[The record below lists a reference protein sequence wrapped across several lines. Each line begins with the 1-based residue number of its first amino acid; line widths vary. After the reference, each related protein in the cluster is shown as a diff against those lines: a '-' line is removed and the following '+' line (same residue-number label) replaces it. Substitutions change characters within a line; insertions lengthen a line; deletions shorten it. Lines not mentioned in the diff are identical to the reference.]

1 MKFTKENVEKIIADW
16 FFKDGNSEVSDLV
29 EQIKELDD
37 DISWIVIDYEGS
49 LVYVGD
55 YEEAKIEYEK
65 ELDIALRDF
74 DGEYFGEDDMGLKVI
89 LAKVDK
95 ALNLYMDKDED
106 DNDVWYTKKYK

>member
-1 MKFTKENVEKIIADW
+1 MKFTKENVEEIIAEW

-29 EQIKELDD
+29 ERIKGLDD
-37 DISWIVIDYEGS
+37 DSYWIVIDYEGD
-49 LVYVGD
+49 LAYVGD
-55 YEEAKIEYEK
+55 YKEAKKEYEK

-95 ALNLYMDKDED
+95 ALNLYMDKDEE
-106 DNDVWYTKKYK
+106 DNDVWYTEKL